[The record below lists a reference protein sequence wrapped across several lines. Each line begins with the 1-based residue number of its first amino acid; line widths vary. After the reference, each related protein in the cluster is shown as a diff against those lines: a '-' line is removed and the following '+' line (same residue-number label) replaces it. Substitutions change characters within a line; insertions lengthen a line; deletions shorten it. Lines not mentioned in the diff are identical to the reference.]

1 MQARQKA
8 PTTLKLHV
16 KYFAEFLYSKKK
28 NKKQNNILWHR
39 NSKFKFTLSPKPLE
53 TSGIPTYTVSYSLP
67 AAEPPL

>member
-16 KYFAEFLYSKKK
+16 KYLAEFLYSKK
-28 NKKQNNILWHR
+28 NKKQNNILWHL
-39 NSKFKFTLSPKPLE
+39 NSKFKFALSPKPLE
-53 TSGIPTYTVSYSLP
+53 TSSIPTYTVSYSLP